1 MPQIRTMRATDI
13 PSVVRL
19 CDQENWGITRSD
31 LKRILHINPRG
42 SFLAVDGTRKL
53 GLITTTSFG
62 RHLAWIGN
70 VIVDR
75 NHRGKDIG
83 RRLVEHAVNYL
94 CGTRVRHIAL
104 YCFNENL
111 PFYKHLGFVREASF
125 LRLKRKGGSVRFR
138 NSRFNFDDSP
148 RLDEVLRI
156 DKGAFGADRSKLIRA
171 MLTERAARFIAAYNG
186 SVIKSYIMIKK
197 YEDMCELGPW
207 VSTKPQRNEPK
218 EMLRLALA
226 GTRGK
231 PVETSILRNNRLVL
245 TLLRSHGFRT
255 IKEGYRLYYDER
267 PRIGDDRA
275 QCALG
280 FLDKG

>member
-1 MPQIRTMRATDI
+1 MPQIRTMRASDI

-19 CDQENWGITRSD
+19 CDQESWGVTRSD
-31 LKRILHINPRG
+31 LKRILRMNPEG
-42 SFLAVDGTRKL
+42 SFLAVDGARKL
-53 GLITTTSFG
+53 GLITTTSYG
-62 RHLAWIGN
+62 GNLAWIGN

-75 NHRGKDIG
+75 NHRGKEIG

-94 CGTRVRHIAL
+94 RRTRIHHIAL
-104 YCFNENL
+104 YCFKENL
-111 PFYKHLGFVREASF
+111 RFYTHLGFVREAAF
-125 LRLKRKGGSVRFR
+125 LRLKRKGGSVKFR

-156 DKGAFGADRSKLIRA
+156 DKRAFGADRSKLIRTV
-171 MLTERAARFIAAYNG
+171 LTEGVAWFIAAYNG

-197 YEDMCELGPW
+197 YEEMCELGPW
-207 VSTKPQRNEPK
+207 VSTKPQRTELK
-218 EMLRLALA
+218 GMLRLALA
-226 GTRGK
+226 ETPAR
-231 PVETSILRNNRLVL
+231 PVEISILGNNRLVL
-245 TLLRSHGFRT
+245 TLLRGHGFRT
-255 IKEGYRLYYDER
+255 IREGYRLYYDEK